1 MFIEYFSRNE
11 SPLSTRLLN
20 DLASDEILS
29 YVLGKSKKI
38 KDKVPDSVLDIFKKE
53 SELSEK
59 EYLKAKNRDNIDFQT
74 FIKEFREEIK

>member
-1 MFIEYFSRNE
+1 MSKTN
-11 SPLSTRLLN
+11 SKN
-20 DLASDEILS
+20 
-29 YVLGKSKKI
+29 KSKKI
-38 KDKVPDSVLDIFKKE
+38 KDKVPDSVLDVFKKE

>member
-1 MFIEYFSRNE
+1 MNI
-11 SPLSTRLLN
+11 SPGMRALYLN

-29 YVLGKSKKI
+29 YVLNKSKKI

>member
-1 MFIEYFSRNE
+1 M
-11 SPLSTRLLN
+11 
-20 DLASDEILS
+20 LS
-29 YVLGKSKKI
+29 YVLKIQRKSKDTI
-38 KDKVPDSVLDIFKKE
+38 PDSVLDLFKKE

>member
-1 MFIEYFSRNE
+1 MFIEYFSRNVN
-11 SPLSTRLLN
+11 PLSTRLLN

-29 YVLGKSKKI
+29 YVLNKAKKI
-38 KDKVPDSVLDIFKKE
+38 KDKVPDSVLDTFKKE

>member
-1 MFIEYFSRNE
+1 M
-11 SPLSTRLLN
+11 
-20 DLASDEILS
+20 ASDEILS
-29 YVLGKSKKI
+29 YVLSKSKKI